1 MPRAFSI
8 HTSRRH
14 IHFFVGIH
22 PTRTRAGDAPTP
34 SNMFLKDAAKKL
46 AQESAARTAA
56 DADRAREHRRH
67 QRAVETNR
75 IEREKE
81 RQRERAEERRKK
93 LAEADA
99 ANARRGANGAEYAG
113 RLRVERSEAAKT
125 RGIRARWE
133 DKAQLPRSCARAV
146 GADACGRAHFYVERV
161 TDGGASSVGTHVG
174 VLDYGSV
181 EEGKIGLPGGV
192 VAALGD
198 ARDGEEVSVRYA
210 ALPTGSK
217 MTLKPKTNDFAK
229 DFANDDVRE
238 VLERVMMGRSC
249 VTVGDKVFVER
260 DEANDG
266 DAGGGSGRK
275 RYELLVTAVRPDDEE
290 TRAISLLETDVEVE
304 LEPSEEYER
313 VVAELETRQRRRKE
327 EFERAKE
334 ALAERER
341 EKLAEKE
348 AFEERKRALK
358 ASIKP
363 EPDEPRGT
371 AGIVTLR
378 FSLPNGTLATRRF
391 RSGDAV
397 RDVFDFARSLDD
409 DVLARDAGEV
419 ILAARQVPG
428 GSAVEIKE
436 SDAMQGAVID
446 ETLDART
453 FFIR

>member
-1 MPRAFSI
+1 
-8 HTSRRH
+8 
-14 IHFFVGIH
+14 
-22 PTRTRAGDAPTP
+22 
-34 SNMFLKDAAKKL
+34 MFLKDAAKKL
-46 AQESAARTAA
+46 AHESAARTAA
-56 DADRAREHRRH
+56 EADRAREHRRH
-67 QRAVETNR
+67 QLAVETNR

-81 RQRERAEERRKK
+81 RQRDRAEERRKK
-93 LAEADA
+93 LAEVDE
-99 ANARRGANGAEYAG
+99 ANARRGGNGAEYTG

-133 DKAQLPRSCARAV
+133 DKAQLPRSCANAV

-161 TDGGASSVGTHVG
+161 TGEDGSIVGTHVG

-198 ARDGEEVSVRYA
+198 ARDGDEVSVRYV

-260 DEANDG
+260 DEANGD
-266 DAGGGSGRK
+266 DAGGSGQK

-363 EPDEPRGT
+363 EPDEPRG
-371 AGIVTLR
+371 APGIVTLR

-391 RSGDAV
+391 RSGDAL
-397 RDVFDFARSLDD
+397 DYVFDYVRSLDD
-409 DVLARDAGEV
+409 DVLARDVGDV

-428 GSAVEIKE
+428 GSAVDAIEIKE
-436 SDAMQGAVID
+436 SDAMEGGVID

>member
-1 MPRAFSI
+1 MSNHAFST
-8 HTSRRH
+8 HRDVRR
-14 IHFFVGIH
+14 
-22 PTRTRAGDAPTP
+22 PADDGDAR
-34 SNMFLKDAAKKL
+34 NALEMFLKTAAKKL
-46 AQESAARTAA
+46 AEESAARTAV

-81 RQRERAEERRKK
+81 RQRERAEERRRK
-93 LAEADA
+93 LAEANEA
-99 ANARRGANGAEYAG
+99 AARRGTHGAEYVG

-133 DKAQLPRSCARAV
+133 DKAQLPRSCANAV
-146 GADACGRAHFYVERV
+146 GADACGRAHFYVER
-161 TDGGASSVGTHVG
+161 TGEDGSSVGTHVG

-181 EEGKIGLPGGV
+181 EEGKIGLPVGV
-192 VAALGD
+192 MTALGD
-198 ARDGEEVSVRYA
+198 ARDGDEVSVRYV

-260 DEANDG
+260 DEAAG
-266 DAGGGSGRK
+266 EDASGVERK
-275 RYELLVTAVRPDDEE
+275 RYELLVTEVRPDDEE

-341 EKLAEKE
+341 EKLAAKE

-363 EPDEPRGT
+363 EPDEPRG
-371 AGIVTLR
+371 APGIVTLR
-378 FSLPNGTLATRRF
+378 FSLPNGTLSTRRF
-391 RSGDAV
+391 RSGDALAY
-397 RDVFDFARSLDD
+397 VFDYARSLDD
-409 DVLARDAGEV
+409 DVLARDAGDV

-428 GSAVEIKE
+428 GSAVDAIEIKE
-436 SDAMQGAVID
+436 SDAMKGAVID